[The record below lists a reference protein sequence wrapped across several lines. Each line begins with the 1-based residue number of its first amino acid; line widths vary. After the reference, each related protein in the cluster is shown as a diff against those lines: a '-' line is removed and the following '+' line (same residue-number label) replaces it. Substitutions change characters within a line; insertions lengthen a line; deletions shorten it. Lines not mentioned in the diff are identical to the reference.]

1 MLLHMSPVKPL
12 RTRPTRG
19 EVRDRILDAA
29 SKVFAA
35 EGFAGAT
42 IDAIGQTAGFTKGAV
57 YSNFESK
64 DELFL
69 ALVDREFE
77 LRGEQIAIALDRSD
91 GDTAAAAR
99 EVSRSVLDSV
109 RDHSDYYVLLV
120 EYWLRAQRDPQ
131 LRERLIERRRAAAD
145 QALHIV
151 ESTDTVPGTGGWPTS
166 PSSSSPSTWASR
178 WKRCCVREPSTPSCS
193 RNSSPHCWN
202 RFRFPAIRESH
213 TMDAKEVPDDIAP
226 AITAAGLGSTVST
239 GRCSRGRPGPDAGVS
254 RHSDARRSGS
264 DNAVAD
270 ARGTIQGQSRLA
282 ERARRN
288 DAARDPPALLDRSL
302 RRHR

>member
-12 RTRPTRG
+12 RSRPTRG

-42 IDAIGQTAGFTKGAV
+42 IDAIGQAAGFTKGAV

-69 ALVDREFE
+69 ALLDREFE
-77 LRGEQIAIALDRSD
+77 LRGEQIAIALGRSD
-91 GDTAAAAR
+91 GDRAAAAR

-109 RDHSDYYVLLV
+109 REHSDYYVLLV

-131 LRERLIERRRAAAD
+131 LRERLIGRRRAAAD

-151 ESTDTVPGTGGWPTS
+151 ESTDTVPGDRRLTDVAQLVVTINLGV
-166 PSSSSPSTWASR
+166 AM
-178 WKRCCVREPSTPSCS
+178 E
-193 RNSSPHCWN
+193 
-202 RFRFPAIRESH
+202 
-213 TMDAKEVPDDIAP
+213 EVLRPGTINPDLLAQL
-226 AITAAGLGSTVST
+226 ITA
-239 GRCSRGRPGPDAGVS
+239 
-254 RHSDARRSGS
+254 
-264 DNAVAD
+264 
-270 ARGTIQGQSRLA
+270 
-282 ERARRN
+282 
-288 DAARDPPALLDRSL
+288 LLESIPVKGY
-302 RRHR
+302 

>member
-12 RTRPTRG
+12 RSRPTRG

-42 IDAIGQTAGFTKGAV
+42 IDAIGQAAGFTKGAV

-69 ALVDREFE
+69 ALLDREFE

-91 GDTAAAAR
+91 GDRAAAAR

-109 RDHSDYYVLLV
+109 REHSDYYVLLV

-131 LRERLIERRRAAAD
+131 LRERLIGRRRAAAD

-151 ESTDTVPGTGGWPTS
+151 ESTDTVPGDRRLTDVAQLVVTINLGV
-166 PSSSSPSTWASR
+166 AM
-178 WKRCCVREPSTPSCS
+178 E
-193 RNSSPHCWN
+193 
-202 RFRFPAIRESH
+202 
-213 TMDAKEVPDDIAP
+213 EVLRPGTINPDLLAQL
-226 AITAAGLGSTVST
+226 ITA
-239 GRCSRGRPGPDAGVS
+239 
-254 RHSDARRSGS
+254 
-264 DNAVAD
+264 
-270 ARGTIQGQSRLA
+270 
-282 ERARRN
+282 
-288 DAARDPPALLDRSL
+288 LLESIPV
-302 RRHR
+302 

>member
-42 IDAIGQTAGFTKGAV
+42 IDAIGQAAGFTKGAV

-69 ALVDREFE
+69 ALLDREFE

-131 LRERLIERRRAAAD
+131 LRDRLIERRRAAAG

-151 ESTDTVPGTGGWPTS
+151 ESTDTVPGDRRLT
-166 PSSSSPSTWASR
+166 
-178 WKRCCVREPSTPSCS
+178 
-193 RNSSPHCWN
+193 
-202 RFRFPAIRESH
+202 
-213 TMDAKEVPDDIAP
+213 DIAQLVVTLNLGVAMEEVLRP
-226 AITAAGLGSTVST
+226 GTINPDLLAQLITALLESIPVS
-239 GRCSRGRPGPDAGVS
+239 GA
-254 RHSDARRSGS
+254 
-264 DNAVAD
+264 
-270 ARGTIQGQSRLA
+270 
-282 ERARRN
+282 
-288 DAARDPPALLDRSL
+288 
-302 RRHR
+302 

>member
-42 IDAIGQTAGFTKGAV
+42 IDAIGQAAGFTKGAV

-69 ALVDREFE
+69 ALLDREFE

-99 EVSRSVLDSV
+99 EVSRSVLDWV

-131 LRERLIERRRAAAD
+131 LRDRLIERRRAAAG

-151 ESTDTVPGTGGWPTS
+151 ESTDTVPGDRRLT
-166 PSSSSPSTWASR
+166 
-178 WKRCCVREPSTPSCS
+178 
-193 RNSSPHCWN
+193 
-202 RFRFPAIRESH
+202 
-213 TMDAKEVPDDIAP
+213 DIAQLVVTLNLGVAMEEVLRP
-226 AITAAGLGSTVST
+226 GTINPDLLAQLITALLESIPVS
-239 GRCSRGRPGPDAGVS
+239 GD
-254 RHSDARRSGS
+254 
-264 DNAVAD
+264 
-270 ARGTIQGQSRLA
+270 
-282 ERARRN
+282 
-288 DAARDPPALLDRSL
+288 
-302 RRHR
+302 

>member
-1 MLLHMSPVKPL
+1 MLLDMSPAKPR
-12 RTRPTRG
+12 RTRPTRD

-42 IDAIGQTAGFTKGAV
+42 IDAIGQAAGFTKGAV

-69 ALVDREFE
+69 ALLDREFE
-77 LRGEQIAIALDRSD
+77 QRGEQIAIALDRSD

-151 ESTDTVPGTGGWPTS
+151 ESTDTVPGDRRLT
-166 PSSSSPSTWASR
+166 
-178 WKRCCVREPSTPSCS
+178 
-193 RNSSPHCWN
+193 
-202 RFRFPAIRESH
+202 
-213 TMDAKEVPDDIAP
+213 DIAQLVV
-226 AITAAGLGSTVST
+226 TLNLGVAMEEVL
-239 GRCSRGRPGPDAGVS
+239 RPRTINPDL
-254 RHSDARRSGS
+254 
-264 DNAVAD
+264 
-270 ARGTIQGQSRLA
+270 LA
-282 ERARRN
+282 KLVT
-288 DAARDPPALLDRSL
+288 ALLESIPVSGD
-302 RRHR
+302 

>member
-1 MLLHMSPVKPL
+1 MLLHMSPVKPH
-12 RTRPTRG
+12 RTRPTRS

-42 IDAIGQTAGFTKGAV
+42 IDAIGQAAGFTKGAV

-69 ALVDREFE
+69 ALLDREFE

-131 LRERLIERRRAAAD
+131 LRGRLIERRRAAVD

-151 ESTDTVPGTGGWPTS
+151 ESTDTVPGDRRLT
-166 PSSSSPSTWASR
+166 
-178 WKRCCVREPSTPSCS
+178 
-193 RNSSPHCWN
+193 
-202 RFRFPAIRESH
+202 
-213 TMDAKEVPDDIAP
+213 DIAQLVVTLNLGVAMEEVLRP
-226 AITAAGLGSTVST
+226 GTINPDLLAQLITALLES
-239 GRCSRGRPGPDAGVS
+239 
-254 RHSDARRSGS
+254 
-264 DNAVAD
+264 
-270 ARGTIQGQSRLA
+270 I
-282 ERARRN
+282 
-288 DAARDPPALLDRSL
+288 PA
-302 RRHR
+302 

>member
-1 MLLHMSPVKPL
+1 MLLGMSPVKPH

-42 IDAIGQTAGFTKGAV
+42 IDAIGQAAGFTKGAV

-77 LRGEQIAIALDRSD
+77 LRGEQIAIALDSSG

-131 LRERLIERRRAAAD
+131 LRERLIGRRRAAAD

-151 ESTDTVPGTGGWPTS
+151 ESTDTVP
-166 PSSSSPSTWASR
+166 
-178 WKRCCVREPSTPSCS
+178 
-193 RNSSPHCWN
+193 
-202 RFRFPAIRESH
+202 
-213 TMDAKEVPDDIAP
+213 PDRRLADIAQLVVTLNLGVAMEEVLRP
-226 AITAAGLGSTVST
+226 GSINPDLLAQLITALLESISVS
-239 GRCSRGRPGPDAGVS
+239 GD
-254 RHSDARRSGS
+254 
-264 DNAVAD
+264 
-270 ARGTIQGQSRLA
+270 
-282 ERARRN
+282 
-288 DAARDPPALLDRSL
+288 
-302 RRHR
+302 